1 MLIPPLVF
9 AILQSEESVRKYVC
23 LRSERKFLSVSIF
36 YQYGHNIQPVDFDTP
51 SYKKKILYKKF
62 RHSNLPHPLIK

>member
-51 SYKKKILYKKF
+51 SYKKKYSIKNFVILI
-62 RHSNLPHPLIK
+62 SPIPL